1 MDCFICWGIKNGI
14 GHFVNIYDN
23 KIKGKES
30 VKQLCWGT
38 PAEDWS
44 PQISSLSEL
53 WPQCRWSVYPF
64 TSIDF
69 SLARVPF
76 CHTQSKVALISRA
89 ITFNSP
95 LKFWVWVHIL
105 TKAQKRFRVK
115 WFWQYPNWL
124 PVSMLL
130 VNKSSL
136 KALASTQSITLSVI
150 ESRLIGHSGFEL
162 IFVIRI
168 TWAIFHSMRYIP
180 VWNGMKINIL
190 SWLSKVQFI

>member
-76 CHTQSKVALISRA
+76 CHTQRLPWFQGQLPSIHLW
-89 ITFNSP
+89 NSE
-95 LKFWVWVHIL
+95 FESI
-105 TKAQKRFRVK
+105 FRPK
-115 WFWQYPNWL
+115 L
-124 PVSMLL
+124 RRGLE
-130 VNKSSL
+130 SSGFGNIQ
-136 KALASTQSITLSVI
+136 TGYLSVCYWWI
-150 ESRLIGHSGFEL
+150 NQAWKHWHLHNLSLCLWSRVDWLDIVDLNWFLWSGLPE
-162 IFVIRI
+162 
-168 TWAIFHSMRYIP
+168 
-180 VWNGMKINIL
+180 
-190 SWLSKVQFI
+190 QFSTVCDTYQYETAWK